1 MSMYR
6 TVTITAEITD
16 SIIEVAPAVS
26 PAAVSVTAELFTD
39 VISSEA
45 EHYTGAY
52 TFTPS
57 TETQTIDIGGMIATG
72 DITINP
78 IPSNYGLI
86 TWNGNTL
93 TVS

>member
-1 MSMYR
+1 MTG
-6 TVTITAEITD
+6 TVTTPILDITG
-16 SIIEVAPAVS
+16 
-26 PAAVSVTAELFTD
+26 
-39 VISSEA
+39 VISSA
-45 EHYTGAY
+45 QDIGGTVSSGASLNGVITIPTSGTPYTGAY

-57 TETQTIDIGGMIATG
+57 AAAQVVEIKGLVAKE

-86 TWNGNTL
+86 TWNGSTL